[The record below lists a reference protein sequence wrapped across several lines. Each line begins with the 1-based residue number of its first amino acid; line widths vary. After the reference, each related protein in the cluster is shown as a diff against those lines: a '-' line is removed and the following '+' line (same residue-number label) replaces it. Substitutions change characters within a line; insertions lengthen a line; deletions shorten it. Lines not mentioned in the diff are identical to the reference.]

1 MFPIED
7 APIQTSQWSVSYWKY
22 FNQTHITLSV
32 DSFVSVLQ
40 TPVYI
45 FSDEIIYLFT
55 QIIYV

>member
-1 MFPIED
+1 M
-7 APIQTSQWSVSYWKY
+7 
-22 FNQTHITLSV
+22 HITLSV